1 MNVSSTLAELK
12 NVTKTYGKVEAL
24 KNVDLEIHA
33 GEVVALLGPNGAGK
47 TTSVSLLLGM
57 LRPTKGEVR
66 LLGGDPDS
74 VASRTRTGAMLQLSG
89 VPETL
94 KVREHIELYS
104 SYYPKP
110 LSLGETLELADL
122 SDLANR
128 PYGKL
133 SGGQKQ
139 RLHLAL
145 ALCGDPD
152 LIFLDEPTTGL
163 DVATRR
169 SLWEQLRGFIDR
181 GRTVVLTT
189 HYIEEADALADRVV
203 VINHGEVIAEGSP
216 ADIKSKTA
224 GRKIRLVTST
234 PQRDIKMMNG
244 VTSVTMDG
252 AAVEILATEAEPV
265 VLHLLKSDPSARDLE
280 VTTAGLEDAFLAL
293 TTKESSGRRAA

>member
-1 MNVSSTLAELK
+1 MTVSSTLAELN
-12 NVTKTYGKVEAL
+12 NVSKTYGDVEAL
-24 KNVDLEIHA
+24 KNVNLKIHA

-47 TTSVSLLLGM
+47 TTSVNLLLGM
-57 LRPTKGEVR
+57 LRPTQGEVR
-66 LLGGDPDS
+66 LFGGDPNS

-104 SYYPKP
+104 SYYPNP
-110 LSLGETLELADL
+110 LRLKETLELSNL
-122 SDLANR
+122 SDLAER

-169 SLWEQLRGFIDR
+169 ALWEQIRGFLER

-203 VINHGEVIAEGSP
+203 VINHGEIIAKGSP
-216 ADIKSKTA
+216 ADIKAKTA
-224 GRKIRLVTST
+224 GRKIRVVTSASQT
-234 PQRDIKMMNG
+234 EIETMDG
-244 VTSVTMDG
+244 VTSVTTDG
-252 AAVEILATEAEPV
+252 AALEILATSAEPV
-265 VLHLLKSDPSARDLE
+265 VLRLLESDPTATGLE

-293 TTKESSGRRAA
+293 TQDWRAA